1 MLWRS
6 GFYASHAIPGTL
18 SIMTVKDH
26 DMMVLLPRR
35 DQASVLLHPL
45 VRQSRPLCVS
55 THCSEHRLLLGV
67 ATGTRGK
74 SSEGEHAIS
83 ASESS
88 ESGSSSSSR
97 PHLLFDSPMPSRR
110 WANPWL
116 KVVCVVLFVVVDVQR
131 GSQRARRGGPCPET
145 LAEPSTGCDQSFH
158 RRGVSSHGSGWS
170 PT

>member
-6 GFYASHAIPGTL
+6 GLYASHAIPGTL

-26 DMMVLLPRR
+26 NMMVLLPRR

-45 VRQSRPLCVS
+45 VLQSRPLCVS
-55 THCSEHRLLLGV
+55 THCSKHRLLLGV

-74 SSEGEHAIS
+74 PSEGEHAIS

-88 ESGSSSSSR
+88 ESGSSSSSQ
-97 PHLLFDSPMPSRR
+97 PHLFDSPMPSRP

-116 KVVCVVLFVVVDVQR
+116 NVVCVVLIVDVDVQR
-131 GSQRARRGGPCPET
+131 GSQRACRGGPCPET
-145 LAEPSTGCDQSFH
+145 LTEPSTGCDQSLH
-158 RRGVSSHGSGWS
+158 RGGVSSHGSGWS